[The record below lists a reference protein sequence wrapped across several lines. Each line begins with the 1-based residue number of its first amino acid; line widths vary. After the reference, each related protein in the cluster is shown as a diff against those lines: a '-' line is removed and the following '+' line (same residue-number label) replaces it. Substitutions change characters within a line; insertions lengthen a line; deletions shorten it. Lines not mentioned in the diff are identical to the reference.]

1 MRALQVF
8 FLFFLCFVAPLK
20 VLAASFEF
28 DYKSN
33 CTTDGFLEKFPT
45 SICATFEEVPKNV

>member
-1 MRALQVF
+1 
-8 FLFFLCFVAPLK
+8 LK

-33 CTTDGFLEKFPT
+33 CTTDGFLEKLPT